1 MNTFARALLP
11 AALSLAALAA
21 PPLAHSQGSKTMS
34 TPHQEQSHQE
44 QDRALAQRLIDLHFD
59 IWNDTDPAHW
69 KAKWPQVYTA
79 DFYVADY
86 DAKAVGEAAVGQL
99 IQKVQREHAGFKF
112 SPEPIA
118 WNHGIG
124 RVTWG
129 YGPRD
134 NPNLVRGEDIFTIRD
149 GKLASAHV
157 FLDKK

>member
-1 MNTFARALLP
+1 MNTLARALLP
-11 AALSLAALAA
+11 AALTLAVLAA
-21 PPLAHSQGSKTMS
+21 PPLAYAQGTKTMS
-34 TPHQEQSHQE
+34 TSHDE
-44 QDRALAQRLIDLHFD
+44 AALAQRLIDLHFD
-59 IWNDTDPAHW
+59 IWNDTNPAHW
-69 KAKWPQVYTA
+69 KAKWAQVYTS

-86 DAKAVGEAAVGQL
+86 DAKAVGEAALGKL
-99 IQKVQREHAGFKF
+99 IQKVQGEHAGFRF
-112 SPEPIA
+112 SPEPIT

-129 YGPRD
+129 YGPAA